1 MGILSK
7 ARGLLL
13 LVACTL
19 MCASVGGAGDE
30 SAIRWTMG
38 MGSNLSEAEV
48 FWDFTEVGAPL
59 ILLPNRGGKVDPQKI
74 IELSFLFAEL
84 PPGDYEYQKP
94 ESDQFEHHPEL
105 EERPEVQVFHFEE
118 KHRKIIRSMSVRNSY
133 TFEDGKVLV
142 GVDAKRPYGDL
153 TYFEADMAQ
162 VLGLPVGRNE
172 RNEFQL
178 APEVEEQMGQ
188 LHLEMEI
195 AVQVFLRNASVK
207 PGTFKELNYG
217 AWERL

>member
-1 MGILSK
+1 MGLFSK
-7 ARGLLL
+7 AGRII
-13 LVACTL
+13 LVAACTL
-19 MCASVGGAGDE
+19 MCASAGGAGDE
-30 SAIRWTMG
+30 SVIRWTEG

-48 FWDFTEVGAPL
+48 FWDFMEVGAPL
-59 ILLPNRGGKVDPQKI
+59 VVLPNRGGELDPRKV

-94 ESDQFEHHPEL
+94 ESDVFEHHPDL
-105 EERPEVQVFHFEE
+105 EAKPEVRVFQFKE
-118 KHRKIIRSMSVRNSY
+118 KHLKLIRSMSVRNSY

-142 GVDAKRPYGDL
+142 GVDPKRPYGDL
-153 TYFEADMAQ
+153 TYFEADMAR

-178 APEVEEQMGQ
+178 APEVEQEMAR
-188 LHLEMEI
+188 LHLEMEM
-195 AVQVFLRNASVK
+195 AVQVFLRNARVK
-207 PGTFKELNYG
+207 PGSFKNLKYG